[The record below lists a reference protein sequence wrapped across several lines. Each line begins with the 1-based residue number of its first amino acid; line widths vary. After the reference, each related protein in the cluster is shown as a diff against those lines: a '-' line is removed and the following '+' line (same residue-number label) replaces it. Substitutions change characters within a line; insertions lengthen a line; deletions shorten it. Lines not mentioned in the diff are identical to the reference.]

1 MLFDI
6 IIVSAVVLLTF
17 AVLSRQ
23 LLVSAIALAGA
34 SILTSIIYF
43 LFNAMWVAVFEL
55 TVVAGL
61 VTVLFIS
68 AISLT
73 RDLKE
78 ELDTDR
84 PLIFFPIFFAL
95 VVFGGV
101 LILRGISGSLPD
113 KALGAVDMMADFRIV
128 FWEQRRFDILAQL
141 MVILGGVFGLAAFF
155 RILPGHLKAED
166 ADDGAVGLTD
176 STTKE

>member
-6 IIVSAVVLLTF
+6 LIVSSVVLMTL
-17 AVLSRQ
+17 AVLSKQ
-23 LLVSAIALAGA
+23 LLASAVSLAGA
-34 SILTSIIYF
+34 SILGSLIYF
-43 LFNAMWVAVFEL
+43 MFNAMWVAVFEL

-78 ELDTDR
+78 EIDSDR
-84 PLIFFPIFFAL
+84 PTMYFPIFFAL
-95 VVFGGV
+95 VVAGGV

-113 KALGAVDMMADFRIV
+113 KAFDAVNMMADFRLV

-141 MVILGGVFGLAAFF
+141 IVLLGGVFGLAAFF
-155 RILPGHLKAED
+155 RVLPKHLQEAD
-166 ADDGAVGLTD
+166 ADSGTVGLTD
-176 STTKE
+176 SKKE